1 MLELS
6 DKFRN
11 LLATYSLD
19 GWQKLDIKFEGG
31 GDSGYIEEITLFNP
45 DLGEHG
51 DWINV
56 KKSQEND
63 LIEDYFYKFIA
74 KNLDD
79 WHNDGGGY
87 GLVVFDIP
95 TGTYN
100 LEVHYRAIRTE
111 YDEGSIS
118 DF

>member
-6 DKFRN
+6 DKFKN
-11 LLATYSLD
+11 LLASYSLD
-19 GWQKLDIKFEGG
+19 GWKKLDIKFEGG

-45 DLGEHG
+45 DSGEYG
-51 DWINV
+51 DSIDV
-56 KKSQEND
+56 EKSQEND
-63 LIEDYFYKFIA
+63 LIQDYFYKFIA
-74 KNLDD
+74 KDLGD
-79 WHNDGGGY
+79 WHNDGGGS

-100 LEVHYRAIRTE
+100 LEVHYRTIHTE

>member
-6 DKFRN
+6 DKFKN
-11 LLATYSLD
+11 LLASYSLD

-45 DLGEHG
+45 DLGKYG
-51 DWINV
+51 DSIDV
-56 KKSQEND
+56 EKSQEND
-63 LIEDYFYKFIA
+63 LIQDYFYKFIA
-74 KNLDD
+74 KDLDD

-87 GLVVFDIP
+87 GLVVIDIP

-100 LEVHYRAIRTE
+100 LEVHYRVIHTE